1 MIGVSVGKM
10 VGGCDGGDDGF
21 AVFDFP
27 PGGNDETIVGAG
39 NGREEGQMI
48 GESAGST
55 DVGINVE
62 VSVLGEGD
70 ISVEGSVVGDI
81 ISAEGSVLGKIVWES
96 EIGRGRSCTEGGL
109 IGV

>member
-1 MIGVSVGKM
+1 M

-27 PGGNDETIVGAG
+27 SGGNDETIVGAG
-39 NGREEGQMI
+39 DGHEEGQMV
-48 GESAGST
+48 GESAEST

-70 ISVEGSVVGDI
+70 ISVEGSVLGDI
-81 ISAEGSVLGKIVWES
+81 ISAKGSVLGEIVWES
-96 EIGRGRSCTEGGL
+96 EIGRGRSCMEGGL
-109 IGV
+109 VGV